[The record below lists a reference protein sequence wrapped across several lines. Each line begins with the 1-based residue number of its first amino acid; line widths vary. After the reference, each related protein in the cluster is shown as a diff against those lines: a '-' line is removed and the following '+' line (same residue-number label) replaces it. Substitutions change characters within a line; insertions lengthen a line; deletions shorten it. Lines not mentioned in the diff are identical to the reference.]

1 MEKKEPTDE
10 SVIIKH
16 LFGFCSV
23 GAPKDLDK
31 HNCPGRYQ
39 KFFFGK
45 VQQGRKKVDGIIY
58 LDEYYKCTCLCH
70 IPESERPKPKR
81 TRKTAKKAVSRNT
94 RKKSK

>member
-1 MEKKEPTDE
+1 MKQEPTND
-10 SVIIKH
+10 SIVKPH
-16 LFGFCSV
+16 MFGFCQH
-23 GAPKDLDK
+23 APRDLTK
-31 HNCPGRYQ
+31 HNCPGIIQRFYHGTV
-39 KFFFGK
+39 KK
-45 VQQGRKKVDGIIY
+45 GRKKVDGIIY